1 MEFAFLELK
10 TAFRL
15 LNEVVLL
22 FERMNRQVPLL
33 LVLLSVA
40 LLNADQSNSLGAG
53 NGEPPDQRSLSQSE
67 LFLLVSFFGA
77 HQVALHRRLNI
88 RSFKRVRI
96 FNRCSRDFLLVSRNS
111 DQAAGRVCGARD
123 SHRAPTR
130 KIRRENFENAR
141 RRRAVGRF
149 QRARQVHCS

>member
-53 NGEPPDQRSLSQSE
+53 DGESSDQRSLCQSE
-67 LFLLVSFFGA
+67 LLLLVSFFRA
-77 HQVALHRRLNI
+77 HQFALH
-88 RSFKRVRI
+88 
-96 FNRCSRDFLLVSRNS
+96 
-111 DQAAGRVCGARD
+111 QAAEQFEFQKGAKSNLD
-123 SHRAPTR
+123 L
-130 KIRRENFENAR
+130 II
-141 RRRAVGRF
+141 
-149 QRARQVHCS
+149 